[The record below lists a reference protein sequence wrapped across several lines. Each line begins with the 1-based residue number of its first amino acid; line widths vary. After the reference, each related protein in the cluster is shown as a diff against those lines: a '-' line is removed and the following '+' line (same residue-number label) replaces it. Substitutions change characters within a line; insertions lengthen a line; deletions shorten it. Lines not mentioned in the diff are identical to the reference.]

1 MSTNHPTPH
10 ALGPEEG
17 EALWWSGALVTVKA
31 TAEQTGGEFF
41 LIEEFVPRGTAT
53 PLHVHPQD
61 DETFYVLEGE
71 LTFYLGDGQTVPASA
86 GSFLHIP
93 KGYFPHA
100 FRVNSE
106 TARFLVRT
114 TPKHEQFFRAAAE
127 PARSRTI
134 PLLEQ
139 LDMEKVRAASA
150 EYEVEILGPPPGTQ
164 PQS

>member
-1 MSTNHPTPH
+1 MSTNPTPH

-17 EALWWSGALVTVKA
+17 EALWWATALLTVKA

-41 LIEEFVPRGTAT
+41 LVEEFVPKGTAP
-53 PLHVHPQD
+53 PLHVHPED
-61 DETFYVLEGE
+61 DETFFVLEGE

-93 KGYFPHA
+93 KGYLSYA

-114 TPKHEQFFRAAAE
+114 TPKHEQFFRASAE

-134 PLLEQ
+134 PSPVP
-139 LDMEKVRAASA
+139 LDMEEVRAAGA
-150 EYEVEILGPPPGTQ
+150 EYGVEILGPPPGAL